1 MERSAVPKIRA
12 ELALRPRRAGS
23 PEFAAF
29 QMFLSNRPVLYAG
42 SELVV
47 LVFEQ
52 HVERGEPATAGKLIF
67 D

>member
-1 MERSAVPKIRA
+1 MDRKVTGKSKITESVRVRSVADRGYD
-12 ELALRPRRAGS
+12 LSCS
-23 PEFAAF
+23 P
-29 QMFLSNRPVLYAG
+29 VHCAG

-52 HVERGEPATAGKLIF
+52 DVERGEPATGDKLIF